1 MSKEERK
8 EALLPEELRRE
19 IKERI
24 EKGLE
29 ELRKRAAELAERRKE
44 IIEDKALLAIGI
56 SFIIGFALGA
66 LLSRSKDKE

>member
-1 MSKEERK
+1 MSKEEGK

>member
-29 ELRKRAAELAERRKE
+29 ELKKRAVELAERRKE
-44 IIEDKALLAIGI
+44 ILEDKALLAIGI
-56 SFIIGFALGA
+56 SFLIGFALGV
-66 LLSRSKDKE
+66 LLSRSKDRE